1 MGYPGHRDGPAARDK
16 QLFARHARP
25 LPDNRIEVPSWLIV
39 RQLVLENDFI
49 AALPGLIEL
58 YEPNLRALPISFE
71 PNRHSVGITTA
82 AGRALSPWANALI
95 QSLQAIAAERLDDE
109 PNDTIG
115 CGQYRVQRQW
125 ALYEP
130 YALEADRPEA
140 LEDRTYS

>member
-71 PNRHSVGITTA
+71 PIEHSVGITTA
-82 AGRALSPWANALI
+82 AGRALSSAANALI
-95 QSLQAIAAERLDDE
+95 QRLRTMATQRLHDESEDDIYLAS
-109 PNDTIG
+109 NVRIS
-115 CGQYRVQRQW
+115 VNI
-125 ALYEP
+125 
-130 YALEADRPEA
+130 
-140 LEDRTYS
+140 